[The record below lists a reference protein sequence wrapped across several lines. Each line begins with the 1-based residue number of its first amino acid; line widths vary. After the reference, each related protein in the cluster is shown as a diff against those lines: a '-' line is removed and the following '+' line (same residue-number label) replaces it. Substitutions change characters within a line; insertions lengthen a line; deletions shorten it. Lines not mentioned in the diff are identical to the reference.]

1 MIWENK
7 QKGLLAV
14 HGDGKH
20 GKDVPNEEGARED
33 GERGNMG
40 CGNVAGTNAGHELHA
55 VSVAHD
61 GTGADAGCAGAD
73 DSDGDGDKE
82 ADSAYGSTE
91 SDGCALVPGSA
102 LQLDPGGAWQED
114 VECAAAM
121 QQLLVTTP
129 GSYSVTNHVCQGAG
143 ETAGQNVVTVAVKK
157 KNSQ

>member
-1 MIWENK
+1 M
-7 QKGLLAV
+7 

-55 VSVAHD
+55 ASAAHD

-82 ADSAYGSTE
+82 VGSAYGSTE
-91 SDGCALVPGSA
+91 SDGYALVPGSA
-102 LQLDPGGAWQED
+102 LQLDPGGAWLED
-114 VECAAAM
+114 VESAVG
-121 QQLLVTTP
+121 VTLWE
-129 GSYSVTNHVCQGAG
+129 GV
-143 ETAGQNVVTVAVKK
+143 EVAVVGRMLNGLGKAFLAYYQIRTLVVR
-157 KNSQ
+157 KN